1 MTLKY
6 ENSKEFS
13 GIYGKTTMLIFSDK
27 SLDKKDYINLE
38 NVLMPYKGHSGE
50 SIEIKI
56 FYDDLGYKNMISL
69 IIICFNTL
77 LVDVSKKEY
86 SKFIKMHE
94 ERFMKYYNRQFKKIL
109 TK

>member
-27 SLDKKDYINLE
+27 SLNKNDYINLKI
-38 NVLMPYKGHSGE
+38 VLSPYKGHSGE

-56 FYDDLGYKNMISL
+56 FYDDIEYKNMISL

-86 SKFIKMHE
+86 SQFIKMHE
-94 ERFMKYYNRQFKKIL
+94 ERFMKYYNRQFKKL
-109 TK
+109 LN

>member
-1 MTLKY
+1 
-6 ENSKEFS
+6 
-13 GIYGKTTMLIFSDK
+13 MLIFSDK
-27 SLDKKDYINLE
+27 SLNKKDYINLE
-38 NVLMPYKGHSGE
+38 IVLSPYKGHSGE

-56 FYDDLGYKNMISL
+56 FYDDIEYKNMISL

-77 LVDVSKKEY
+77 LEDVSKKEY
-86 SKFIKMHE
+86 SKFIKMHH

>member
-1 MTLKY
+1 MALKY

-27 SLDKKDYINLE
+27 SLDKKNYINLE
-38 NVLMPYKGHSGE
+38 IVLSPYKGHSGE

-56 FYDDLGYKNMISL
+56 FYDDNEYKNMISL

-77 LVDVSKKEY
+77 LVDISKKEY

-94 ERFMKYYNRQFKKIL
+94 ERFIEYYNRQFKKI
-109 TK
+109 